1 MKALIAVGVV
11 AAGATLWYTKFA
23 SPADRSNTQCVVEM
37 LTGYRMP
44 GHYLRG

>member
-1 MKALIAVGVV
+1 MKGWIVVGVV
-11 AAGATLWYTKFA
+11 AVGATVWYKKFA
-23 SPADRSNTQCVVEM
+23 SQADRSNTQCVVEM